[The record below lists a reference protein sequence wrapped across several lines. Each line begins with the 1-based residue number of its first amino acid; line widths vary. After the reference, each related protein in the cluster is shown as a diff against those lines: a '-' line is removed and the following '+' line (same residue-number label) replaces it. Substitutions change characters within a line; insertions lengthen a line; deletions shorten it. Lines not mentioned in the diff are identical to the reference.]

1 VGFFQN
7 GSASNYTIGGARFWF
22 NEDVDLTLT
31 PPRRKGYRD
40 MGNVVEHSFD
50 QEKEVLDHY
59 TARSGTRKKDRSIV
73 RQIGESLLLT
83 LDELS
88 VENLKQFFRGDTV
101 TDIAAGTGTGTVT
114 DEVAQLNTDEVVP
127 LAEGYNAGT
136 IVVKDITGVTTY
148 ILNTDYTVVDVIGGY
163 KGVKFK
169 SGGTLVAGSFV
180 RISYVFDERVAKQFS
195 PQTKLTREGQA
206 LFFGVSDTG
215 NEFIRSWNRVSVD
228 PEGSFN
234 INSEDWSSFQLRV
247 EILDD
252 TEATPTAPFGLFTHY
267 GVGTDL

>member
-1 VGFFQN
+1 MGFFQN

-40 MGNVVEHSFD
+40 LGNVVEHSFD
-50 QEKEVLDHY
+50 QEKEVLDHF

-73 RQIGESLLLT
+73 RQIGESLLMT

-88 VENLKQFFRGDTV
+88 VDNLKAFFRGDVITEN
-101 TDIAAGTGTGTVT
+101 ASGTATVT

-127 LAEGYNAGT
+127 LAEGYTAT
-136 IVVKDITGVTTY
+136 LIVVKDITGVTTY
-148 ILNTDYTVVDVIGGY
+148 ILDTDYTVVDVIGGY

-169 SGGTLVAGSFV
+169 SGGTLVAGAFV
-180 RISYVFDERVAKQFS
+180 RINYTYSKRTNRQFA
-195 PQTKLTREGQA
+195 PQTKMTRTGQA

-215 NEFIRSWNRVSVD
+215 NEFVRSWNRVSVD

-252 TEATPTAPFGLFTHY
+252 TEATPTAPFGLFKHY
-267 GVGTDL
+267 GVGTNL